1 MLNIAL
7 DIADPKVNKE
17 IVVREGGG
25 NTEGKNVFKYDK
37 LP

>member
-17 IVVREGGG
+17 IIVREGGG
-25 NTEGKNVFKYDK
+25 NAEGRNVYKYDK
-37 LP
+37 PP